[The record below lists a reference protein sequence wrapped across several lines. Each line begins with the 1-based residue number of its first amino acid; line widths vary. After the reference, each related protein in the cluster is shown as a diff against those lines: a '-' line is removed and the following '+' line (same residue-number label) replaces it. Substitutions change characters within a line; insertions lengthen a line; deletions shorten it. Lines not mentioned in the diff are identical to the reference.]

1 MSKKDKQVSIFN
13 LEGRFLGYLL
23 EDGYK
28 IKYLRLAT
36 AEGEVEIKLA
46 KEARVSIGRVLQP
59 GEWLQVWGE
68 KTVRLDTEAVKLKA
82 YKVTIAAP
90 IETTA
95 TALTPKASAPAK
107 ATILVCQKS
116 DCLQRGGKAV
126 CQALETALRDRDLT
140 DQVTV
145 RGTGCMKRCK
155 AGPNLVMPDKTR
167 YSQVSA
173 AEIPALIDKHIS
185 CDATNHTAAPE
196 RLPIHSAGSH

>member
-1 MSKKDKQVSIFN
+1 MSKKEKQVSIFN

-28 IKYLRLAT
+28 IKYLRLST
-36 AEGEVEIKLA
+36 AEGEVLIKLS
-46 KEARVSIGRVLQP
+46 KEARVTIGRVLQP

-68 KTVRLDTEAVKLKA
+68 KTVKLDTEEIKLKA

-90 IETTA
+90 IETTDVV
-95 TALTPKASAPAK
+95 LTPKASAPAK

-116 DCLQRGGKAV
+116 DCMKRGGKAV
-126 CQALETALRDRDLT
+126 CQALEAALSDRDLT
-140 DQVTV
+140 DRVTV
-145 RGTGCMKRCK
+145 RGTGCMKQCK

-173 AEIPALIDKHIS
+173 AEIPALIDKHIPRP
-185 CDATNHTAAPE
+185 AAQPTIEPE
-196 RLPIHSAGSH
+196 SLPVYSAVSY